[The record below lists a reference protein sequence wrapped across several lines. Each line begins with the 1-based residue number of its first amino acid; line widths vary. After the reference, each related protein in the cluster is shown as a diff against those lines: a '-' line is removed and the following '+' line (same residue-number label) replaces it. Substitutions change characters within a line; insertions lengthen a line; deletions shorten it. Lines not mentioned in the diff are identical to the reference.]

1 MFLDDVTASARLRA
15 SALPPRAEGSL
26 EACPPARS
34 LQSAIR
40 DCSDRRA
47 IIAEIKPVSPAHG
60 RLRQVDDPGAMAI
73 ELAGAGA
80 CAISVLT
87 EPVYFGGRPESIGL
101 VRAAVEVPVLRKDF
115 IVDERQ
121 LGETRALGG
130 DAVLLIARVLG
141 DRLGGFVNLARD
153 VGLEPLVEVQTEHE
167 AELAL
172 ATDTALIGVNN
183 RDLGTLR
190 VDLSTTARIAP
201 RLREAGATVISMSGV
216 ISASDLRRLVPDC
229 DAFLIGS
236 SLMRAPSPGRALEGL
251 ASA

>member
-1 MFLDDVTASARLRA
+1 M
-15 SALPPRAEGSL
+15 G
-26 EACPPARS
+26 
-34 LQSAIR
+34 
-40 DCSDRRA
+40 CSGRA
-47 IIAEIKPVSPAHG
+47 IIAEIKPVSPARG
-60 RLRQVDDPGAMAI
+60 RLRRVDDPGAMAI
-73 ELAGAGA
+73 ELAMAGA
-80 CAISVLT
+80 CALSVVT
-87 EPVYFGGRPESIGL
+87 EPVFFGGRPESIGL
-101 VRAAVEVPVLRKDF
+101 VRGAVGIPVLRKDF

-121 LGETRALGG
+121 LAETRALGG

-141 DRLGGFVNLARD
+141 DRIGGFVDLALD
-153 VGLEPLVEVQTEHE
+153 AGLEPVVEVQTEHE

-172 ATDTALIGVNN
+172 ETATALIGVNN

-216 ISASDLRRLVPDC
+216 VSTADLRILAPDC

-236 SLMRAPSPGRALEGL
+236 SLMQARSPGRALEVL